1 MNKSYEEWKKARR
14 NRIVTMVLGAVLLA
28 ALAVMFVIGLQGG
41 SALVASGVALIAGT
55 NMIMSKLFPEQ
66 KESEEEEE

>member
-1 MNKSYEEWKKARR
+1 MKQGRTMSSGEMPSASTVGKALMSL
-14 NRIVTMVLGAVLLA
+14 VGLG
-28 ALAVMFVIGLQGG
+28 I
-41 SALVASGVALIAGT
+41 ASGVALIAGT

>member
-1 MNKSYEEWKKARR
+1 MKNGRSTAAGEISAKA
-14 NRIVTMVLGAVLLA
+14 VGK
-28 ALAVMFVIGLQGG
+28 ALMSLIGLG
-41 SALVASGVALIAGT
+41 LASGMALIAGT

>member
-1 MNKSYEEWKKARR
+1 MKQGRTMASGEMPSASTVGKALMSL
-14 NRIVTMVLGAVLLA
+14 VGLG
-28 ALAVMFVIGLQGG
+28 
-41 SALVASGVALIAGT
+41 SASGVALIAGT

>member
-1 MNKSYEEWKKARR
+1 MKQGRSMSSVEMPSIGKALMSL
-14 NRIVTMVLGAVLLA
+14 VGLG
-28 ALAVMFVIGLQGG
+28 I
-41 SALVASGVALIAGT
+41 ASGVALIAGT